1 MHGRKAAVVGFAFA
15 ERAAPQAE
23 SKASQ
28 GKDALSKKMYPEA
41 IQYFADAIELDPNN
55 RVYFANRFTAYMAAG
70 LYNKAAD
77 DAEMC
82 IGIPL
87 CTTP

>member
-1 MHGRKAAVVGFAFA
+1 MHGQKAAVVGFAFA

-28 GKDALSKKMYPEA
+28 GKDAHSKKMYPEA
-41 IQYFADAIELDPNN
+41 IQYFTEAIELDPKN
-55 RVYFANRFTAYMAAG
+55 RVYFANRCEAYMAAG
-70 LYNKAAD
+70 FYNKAAD
-77 DAEMC
+77 DAQMC

-87 CTTP
+87 YTTP